1 MTATPTR
8 ELLTWIDA
16 RPRTYREAG
25 AMLVLLTLATGQFRM
40 TVAVLAI
47 VALFFAQR
55 IPERQP
61 GETAAAPA

>member
-1 MTATPTR
+1 MA
-8 ELLTWIDA
+8 
-16 RPRTYREAG
+16 EAEQGAGG
-25 AMLVLLTLATGQFRM
+25 AMLVLLTLATGQFLM

-61 GETAAAPA
+61 GEIAATPA